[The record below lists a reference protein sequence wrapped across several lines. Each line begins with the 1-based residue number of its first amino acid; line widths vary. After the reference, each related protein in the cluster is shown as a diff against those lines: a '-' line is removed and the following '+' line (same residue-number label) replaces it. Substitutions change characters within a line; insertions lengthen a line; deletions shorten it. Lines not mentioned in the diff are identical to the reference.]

1 MAREKEGYRENLEL
15 LNLRFPD
22 HDLLTME
29 EVMQVTGYTDR
40 RTLLKYMG
48 KNFVNKRLSKV
59 FLARYMC
66 G

>member
-15 LNLRFPD
+15 LNNRFPN
-22 HDLLTME
+22 HDLLSMD
-29 EVMQVTGYTDR
+29 EVMQVTGYSDR
-40 RTLLKYMG
+40 RTLLKHLGSY
-48 KNFVNKRLSKV
+48 FINKKISKV